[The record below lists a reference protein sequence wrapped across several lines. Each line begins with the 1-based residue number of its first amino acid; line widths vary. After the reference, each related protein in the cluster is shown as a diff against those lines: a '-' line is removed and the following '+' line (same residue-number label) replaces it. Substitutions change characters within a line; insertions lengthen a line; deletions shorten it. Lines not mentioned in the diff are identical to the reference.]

1 MQERRIAGTI
11 VKAIKTEKTKKP
23 AKKTGNLTPFSDIV
37 RLAIPNKGRIAA
49 PIMELVEKSGL
60 HLAEVGERRLVTRT
74 LDPHVEILFARPVD
88 IPEYVATGAADLGIT
103 GHDMVIERES
113 DVEELLDLQFG
124 KAKLV
129 LAVHEDSAVTSAK
142 ELAGKKIAT
151 EFPVITRTYFAQQK
165 VKVNVVLVGG
175 ACEATPQLGIADAII
190 DLSSSGTTLKT
201 NRLRVIDEVLQ
212 TSTFLIANK
221 ESLRTKKEKIDEI
234 HLALES
240 VIRARGQ
247 CYLMMNVK
255 RASLEAVKN
264 VLPGLSGPTVMEVAS
279 NENLV
284 AVHAV
289 VNEERVYS
297 LINALRRAGAKDILV
312 MAIQRMIR

>member
-1 MQERRIAGTI
+1 MA
-11 VKAIKTEKTKKP
+11 KP
-23 AKKTGNLTPFSDIV
+23 AKVTKKTRDIPSFSDRV
-37 RLAIPNKGRIAA
+37 RLAIPNKGRIAV
-49 PIMELVEKSGL
+49 PIMDLVEKSGL
-60 HLAEVGERRLVTRT
+60 HLAESGTDRRLITQT

-124 KAKLV
+124 KARLV
-129 LAVHEDSAVTSAK
+129 LAVSEDSDITTVK
-142 ELAGKKIAT
+142 DLEGLKVAT
-151 EFPVITRTYFAQQK
+151 EFPVITRSYFRQH
-165 VKVNVVLVGG
+165 KVNVEIVIVGG
-175 ACEATPQLGIADAII
+175 ACEATPHLGIADAII

-201 NRLRVIDEVLQ
+201 NRLRVIDEVLV
-212 TSTFLIANK
+212 TSTHLIANR
-221 ESLRTKKEKIDEI
+221 ESLKAKKDKIDEI

-240 VIRARGQ
+240 VIRAKGQ

-255 RASLEAVKN
+255 RNCLETVKR
-264 VLPGLSGPTVMEVAS
+264 VLPGLSGPTVMDVAS
-279 NENLV
+279 SEDLV

-289 VNEERVYS
+289 VNEERVYT

>member
-1 MQERRIAGTI
+1 MPRE
-11 VKAIKTEKTKKP
+11 KKP
-23 AKKTGNLTPFSDIV
+23 GKTARDTTLFSETV

-49 PIMELVEKSGL
+49 PIIDLVEKSGL
-60 HLAEVGERRLVTRT
+60 HLAETGEQRRLITRT

-103 GHDMVIERES
+103 GHDMVIERGS
-113 DVEELLDLQFG
+113 DVEELLDLQSG

-129 LAVHEDSAVTSAK
+129 LAVHEDSKITQAK
-142 ELAGKKIAT
+142 QLAGLKVAT
-151 EFPVITRTYFAQQK
+151 EFPTITRAYFFK
-165 VKVNVVLVGG
+165 HHVDVNIVLVGG
-175 ACEATPQLGIADAII
+175 ACEATPHLGIADAII
-190 DLSSSGTTLKT
+190 DLSSSGTTLRT
-201 NRLRVIDEVLQ
+201 NRLRVIDEVMV
-212 TSTFLIANK
+212 TSTHLIANR
-221 ESLRTKKEKIDEI
+221 ESLKTKKEKIGEI

-255 RASLEAVKN
+255 RDCLETVKQ
-264 VLPGLSGPTVMEVAS
+264 VLPGLSGPTVMDVAS
-279 NENLV
+279 SEDLV

-289 VNEERVYS
+289 VNEERVYM
-297 LINALRRAGAKDILV
+297 LINKLKRAGAKDILV